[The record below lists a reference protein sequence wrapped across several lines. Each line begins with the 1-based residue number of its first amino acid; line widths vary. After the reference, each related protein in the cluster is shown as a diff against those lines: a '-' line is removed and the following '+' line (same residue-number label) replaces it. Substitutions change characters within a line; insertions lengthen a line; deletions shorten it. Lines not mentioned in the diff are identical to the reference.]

1 MKKLIRIILSQLQ
14 KRNLAPI
21 KTETLTTGIVCE
33 HYRNGN
39 RIVINVK
46 LNGNQK
52 NTSKNGSKYREQF
65 RN

>member
-1 MKKLIRIILSQLQ
+1 MKKLIRIILAHLQ

-21 KTETLTTGIVCE
+21 KTKTLTTGIVCE

-46 LNGNQK
+46 
-52 NTSKNGSKYREQF
+52 
-65 RN
+65 

>member
-1 MKKLIRIILSQLQ
+1 MKKLIRIILSHLQ

-46 LNGNQK
+46 
-52 NTSKNGSKYREQF
+52 
-65 RN
+65 